1 MQNGIGDTI
10 LATVI
15 SVIITLLLTLVF
27 NKLVT
32 IPAAIKKQKNA
43 HKQELEDVKAEQI
56 KLKKQVATLQEVVDE
71 LPAYRAQSLRLQ
83 GELRAADNSLL
94 ETCQA
99 IQANMQ
105 LMRTD
110 IQATLKTLENGQAEL
125 TTGLERNTQN
135 LQEGLTQNSQ
145 DLALLKK
152 SKKDE
157 LRIQII
163 NQYHLF
169 TDLTLNPRLAWS
181 EMEYHAFDQ
190 LVQDYEKLGGNDFV
204 HDTVLPAV
212 AKLEIISM
220 SQVSRLEDMMNARHI
235 KKNCKD

>member
-1 MQNGIGDTI
+1 MQNSLGNTI

-15 SVIITLLLTLVF
+15 SVIITLILTLVF

-32 IPAAIKKQKNA
+32 IPAAIKKQKEA
-43 HKQELEDVKAEQI
+43 HRQELEEMKAEQTR
-56 KLKKQVATLQEVVDE
+56 LKKQVNDLQAVVDE
-71 LPAYRAQSLRLQ
+71 LPAYRAQSLKLQ

-99 IQANMQ
+99 IQSSMQ

-110 IQATLKTLENGQAEL
+110 IQTTLLTLQTGQADL
-125 TTGLERNTQN
+125 VTGLERNTKN
-135 LQEGLTQNSQ
+135 LQNGLDKNNK

-157 LRIQII
+157 LRIKLI

-169 TDLTLNPRLAWS
+169 TDPKLNPSLSWS

-204 HDTVLPAV
+204 HETVLPAM
-212 AKLEIISM
+212 ATLEIIPM
-220 SQVSRLEDMMNARHI
+220 SQVAQLEEVMNARHSKYI
-235 KKNCKD
+235 E

>member
-1 MQNGIGDTI
+1 MQNSLGNTI

-15 SVIITLLLTLVF
+15 SVIITLILTLVF

-32 IPAAIKKQKNA
+32 IPAAIKKQKEA
-43 HKQELEDVKAEQI
+43 HRQELEEMKAEQTR
-56 KLKKQVATLQEVVDE
+56 LKKQVNDLQAVVDE
-71 LPAYRAQSLRLQ
+71 LPAYRAQSLKLQ

-99 IQANMQ
+99 IQSNMQ

-110 IQATLKTLENGQAEL
+110 IQTTLLTLQTGQADL
-125 TTGLERNTQN
+125 VTGLERNTKN
-135 LQEGLTQNSQ
+135 LQNGLDKNNK

-157 LRIQII
+157 LRIKLI

-169 TDLTLNPRLAWS
+169 TDPKLNPSLSWS

-204 HDTVLPAV
+204 HETVLPAM
-212 AKLEIISM
+212 ATLEIIPM
-220 SQVSRLEDMMNARHI
+220 SQVAQLEEVMNARHSKYI
-235 KKNCKD
+235 E